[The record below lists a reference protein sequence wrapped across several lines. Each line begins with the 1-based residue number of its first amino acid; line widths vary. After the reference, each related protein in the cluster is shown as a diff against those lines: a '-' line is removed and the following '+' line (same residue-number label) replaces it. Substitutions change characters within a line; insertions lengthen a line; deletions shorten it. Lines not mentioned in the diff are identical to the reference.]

1 MSKTYKNGGYV
12 KVTLD
17 SSVGRDPNSKD
28 KEAATFPYYVR
39 INRQS
44 WADLGLIKL
53 EFETKEI
60 NGKPSKVM
68 KKLDVNKP
76 FFKAKHKAWK
86 ESIDKVNEEIES
98 VLGKNR
104 QSKRKMDCKRDAETG
119 EIVSFVLREW
129 KRNLDL
135 PKSYGSSKESKTKTK
150 PNVDVKPVQNTSKEA
165 ANLAAYSQ
173 QEATYSQQDVA
184 ALIGRL
190 TQMVN
195 A

>member
-60 NGKPSKVM
+60 NGKLSKVM
-68 KKLDVNKP
+68 KKLDENKA

-86 ESIDKVNEEIES
+86 ESIDKVNEDIES

-150 PNVDVKPVQNTSKEA
+150 PNVDVKPVQNNTSKEA
-165 ANLAAYSQ
+165 MNLAAYSK
-173 QEATYSQQDVA
+173 QDVQA
-184 ALIGRL
+184 AMQVL
-190 TQMVN
+190 TQLVN